1 MSVYGQIILAPD
13 VEDAITA
20 LLKDWMDSYLSEMDR
35 VTGRPPSKLP
45 PVQTWGLGDDSD
57 ALGVVPPAVYVECAE
72 ADMIGGADAYDAQ
85 WQTTIAVVC
94 LSERSMRRARELAA
108 IYATN
113 AALICI
119 QQGLPGWEFV
129 WTGQAAG
136 ILSSQTRRFIARHEI
151 RMLTHVPEVAARDV
165 GPSEPDAEPGEYPT
179 AQSVA
184 ITVNDDD

>member
-20 LLKDWMDSYLSEMDR
+20 LLKEWMDSYLREMDR
-35 VTGRPPSKLP
+35 VTGRTPPKLP
-45 PVQTWGLGDDSD
+45 PIQTWGLGDDAD
-57 ALGVVPPAVYVECAE
+57 ALGVVPPAVYVECEE
-72 ADMIGGADAYDAQ
+72 ADMIGGEDAYDAQ

-94 LSERSMRRARELAA
+94 LSEHSMRRARELAA

-119 QQGLPGWEFV
+119 QQGLPGWEFD
-129 WTGQAAG
+129 WTGQTPG
-136 ILSSQTRRFIARHEI
+136 ILSAQTRRFLARHEVRFI
-151 RMLTHVPEVAARDV
+151 THVPEVAARDV
-165 GPSEPDAEPGEYPT
+165 GPLEPDDAPDEYPA